1 MLESWKHKLDDIIIP
16 PFLYGTAWKEERTQE
31 LTYQALQNGFTGIDT
46 ANQRKHYFE
55 EGVGLGIQQF
65 LKTSGKKRTS
75 LFLQTKFT
83 PVSSQDHRKPY
94 DEGDS
99 YKTQVT
105 QSVVSSLKHLQTDYI
120 DSYILHGL
128 SYYSE
133 LVQDDLEIWRAMEG
147 LFHEGT
153 VRLLGISN
161 VNLAQLEALYKHAT
175 VKPSFVQNR
184 CFANTQW
191 DLPIRLFCEK
201 HGIIYQAFSLLTANQ
216 SYLLTDRLQKLAQQ
230 YHKTVAQIIFRF
242 ALQLGILPLTGTS
255 SQYHMQEDLSIDSFE
270 LSPDS
275 LKAIEEISKEE

>member
-1 MLESWKHKLDDIIIP
+1 MLLESWEHSLHNTIIP

-65 LKTSGKKRTS
+65 LKISGKKRTE

-83 PVSSQDHRKPY
+83 QASSQDHRKPY
-94 DEGDS
+94 DERDS
-99 YKTQVT
+99 YKNQVN
-105 QSVVSSLKHLQTDYI
+105 QSITSSLKHLQTDYI
-120 DSYILHGL
+120 DSYILHGP

-133 LVQDDLEIWRAMEG
+133 LVQDDLEIWSAMED
-147 LFHEGT
+147 LFHQGK

-161 VNLAQLEALYKHAT
+161 VNLAQLEALYKYAA

-191 DLPIRLFCEK
+191 DLSIRLFCEK

-216 SYLLTDRLQKLAQQ
+216 SYLFTDTMQKLAQQ
-230 YHKTVAQIIFRF
+230 YQKTRAQIIFRF
-242 ALQLGILPLTGTS
+242 ALQLKILPLTGTS
-255 SQYHMQEDLSIDSFE
+255 SQLHMREDLDLDSFE

-275 LKAIEEISKEE
+275 LKAIEEIGKD

>member
-1 MLESWKHKLDDIIIP
+1 MLESWKHTLHDIIIP

-65 LKTSGKKRTS
+65 LKISGKKRTD

-83 PVSSQDHRKPY
+83 PASSQDHRKPY
-94 DEGDS
+94 DEMSS
-99 YKTQVT
+99 YKTQVN
-105 QSVVSSLKHLQTDYI
+105 QSVTSSLKHLQTDYI
-120 DSYILHGL
+120 DSYILHGP

-133 LVQDDLEIWRAMEG
+133 LVQDDLEIWCAMED
-147 LFHEGT
+147 LFREGT

-161 VNLAQLEALYKHAT
+161 VNLAQLEALYKHAA

-191 DLPIRLFCEK
+191 DLPIRLFCKK

-216 SYLLTDRLQKLAQQ
+216 SYLFTDRLQKLTQQ
-230 YHKTVAQIIFRF
+230 YHKTIAQIIFRF
-242 ALQLGILPLTGTS
+242 ALQLEILPLTGTS
-255 SQYHMQEDLSIDSFE
+255 SQYHMQEDLDIDSFE

>member
-1 MLESWKHKLDDIIIP
+1 MLESWKRTMHDIIIP

-65 LKTSGKKRTS
+65 LEVSEKKRTD

-83 PVSSQDHRKPY
+83 PASSQDHRKPY
-94 DEGDS
+94 DEKDT
-99 YKTQVT
+99 YKTQVN
-105 QSVVSSLKHLQTDYI
+105 QSITSSLKHLKTDYI
-120 DSYILHGL
+120 DSYILHGP

-133 LVQDDLEIWRAMEG
+133 LAQDDLEIWSAMEDV
-147 LFHEGT
+147 FYEGK

-161 VNLAQLEALYKHAT
+161 VNLTQLETLYKYAA

-191 DLPIRLFCEK
+191 DLAIRLFCKK

-216 SYLLTDRLQKLAQQ
+216 SYLYTNRLQKLTQQ
-230 YHKTVAQIIFRF
+230 HHKKIAQIIFRF
-242 ALQLGILPLTGTS
+242 ALQLGMLPLTGTS
-255 SQYHMQEDLSIDSFE
+255 SQFHMQEDLDLDSFE

-275 LKAIEEISKEE
+275 IRFIEEISKE

>member
-1 MLESWKHKLDDIIIP
+1 MHDIIIP

-65 LKTSGKKRTS
+65 LEVSEKKRTD

-83 PVSSQDHRKPY
+83 PASSQDHRKPY
-94 DEGDS
+94 DERDT
-99 YKTQVT
+99 YKTQVN
-105 QSVVSSLKHLQTDYI
+105 QSITSSLKHLQTDYI
-120 DSYILHGL
+120 DSYILHGP

-133 LVQDDLEIWRAMEG
+133 LAQDDLEIWSAMEDV
-147 LFHEGT
+147 FYEGK

-161 VNLAQLEALYKHAT
+161 VNLTQLETLYKYAA

-191 DLPIRLFCEK
+191 DLAIRLFCKK

-216 SYLLTDRLQKLAQQ
+216 SYLYTNILQKLTQQ
-230 YHKTVAQIIFRF
+230 HHKKIAQIIFRF
-242 ALQLGILPLTGTS
+242 ALQLGMLPLTGTS
-255 SQYHMQEDLSIDSFE
+255 SQFHMQEDLDLDSFE

-275 LKAIEEISKEE
+275 IRFIEEISKE

>member
-1 MLESWKHKLDDIIIP
+1 MLESWKRTIHDIIIP

-65 LKTSGKKRTS
+65 LEVSEKKRTD

-83 PVSSQDHRKPY
+83 PASSQDHRKPY
-94 DEGDS
+94 DEKDT
-99 YKTQVT
+99 YKTQVN
-105 QSVVSSLKHLQTDYI
+105 QSITSSLKHLKTDYI
-120 DSYILHGL
+120 DSYILHGP

-133 LVQDDLEIWRAMEG
+133 LVQDDLEIWSAMEDV
-147 LFHEGT
+147 FYEGK

-161 VNLAQLEALYKHAT
+161 VNLTQLETLYEYAA

-191 DLPIRLFCEK
+191 DLAIRLFCKK

-216 SYLLTDRLQKLAQQ
+216 SYLSTNKLQKLTQQ
-230 YHKTVAQIIFRF
+230 HHKKIAQIIFRF
-242 ALQLGILPLTGTS
+242 ALQLGMLPLTGTS
-255 SQYHMQEDLSIDSFE
+255 SQYHMQEDLDLNSFE

-275 LKAIEEISKEE
+275 MHVIEEISKE

>member
-1 MLESWKHKLDDIIIP
+1 MHDIIIP

-65 LKTSGKKRTS
+65 LEVSEKKRTD

-83 PVSSQDHRKPY
+83 PASSQDHRKPY
-94 DEGDS
+94 DEKDT
-99 YKTQVT
+99 YKTQVN
-105 QSVVSSLKHLQTDYI
+105 QSITSSLKHLKTDYI
-120 DSYILHGL
+120 DSYILHGP

-133 LVQDDLEIWRAMEG
+133 LAQDDLEIWSAMEDV
-147 LFHEGT
+147 FYEGK

-161 VNLAQLEALYKHAT
+161 VNLTQLETLYKYAA

-191 DLPIRLFCEK
+191 DLAIRLFCKK

-216 SYLLTDRLQKLAQQ
+216 SYLYTNRLQKLTQQ
-230 YHKTVAQIIFRF
+230 HHKKIAQIIFRF
-242 ALQLGILPLTGTS
+242 ALQLGMLPLTGTS
-255 SQYHMQEDLSIDSFE
+255 SQFHMQEDLDLDSFE

-275 LKAIEEISKEE
+275 IRFIEEISKE

>member
-1 MLESWKHKLDDIIIP
+1 MLESWKRTMHDIIIP

-65 LKTSGKKRTS
+65 LEVSEKKRTD

-83 PVSSQDHRKPY
+83 PASSQDHRKPY
-94 DEGDS
+94 DERDT
-99 YKTQVT
+99 YKTQVN
-105 QSVVSSLKHLQTDYI
+105 QSITSSLKHLQTDYI
-120 DSYILHGL
+120 DSYILHGP

-133 LVQDDLEIWRAMEG
+133 LAQDDLEIWSAMEDV
-147 LFHEGT
+147 FYEGK

-161 VNLAQLEALYKHAT
+161 VNLTQLETLYKYAA

-191 DLPIRLFCEK
+191 DLAIRLFCKK

-216 SYLLTDRLQKLAQQ
+216 SYLYTNILQKLTQQ
-230 YHKTVAQIIFRF
+230 HHKKIAQIIFRF
-242 ALQLGILPLTGTS
+242 ALQLGMLPLTGTS
-255 SQYHMQEDLSIDSFE
+255 SQFHMQEDLDLDSFE

-275 LKAIEEISKEE
+275 IRFIEEISKE